1 MAQRLPPKKF
11 RQLNEALDWAHEAET
26 TDEMRERVRAISLG
40 NSILMRFVAWGV
52 GYEQGPYNLPEGKTP
67 YKDDGIPSNMA
78 DTTITQEFRRILT
91 LLPEG
96 SAKNL
101 GQWRREEIW
110 MQICQ
115 GVHSKE
121 YELLDLIKD
130 QDLLSVYPRLA
141 EVLPDFLVGWKA
153 PEVKK
158 KKVSKKSSTPSE

>member
-11 RQLNEALDWAHEAET
+11 KQLDEALDWANAAED
-26 TDEMRERVRAISLG
+26 TDELRERVRAISLG

-52 GYEQGPYNLPEGKTP
+52 GYEQGPASLPEGKTP
-67 YKDDGIPSNMA
+67 YKDDGVPANMA

-101 GQWRREEIW
+101 PQWRREEIW

-115 GVHSKE
+115 GVHAKE
-121 YELLDLIKD
+121 YELLDIVKD
-130 QDLLSVYPRLA
+130 QALLDKYPKFA
-141 EVLPDFLVGWKA
+141 AVLPDFLVGWKA

-158 KKVSKKSSTPSE
+158 KKSRKKSSETSL

>member
-1 MAQRLPPKKF
+1 MAQRLQPRRFK
-11 RQLNEALDWAHEAET
+11 QIDEALDWACEASE
-26 TDEMRERVRAISLG
+26 TDELIERVRAISLG

-67 YKDDGIPSNMA
+67 YKDDGVPSNMA

-101 GQWRREEIW
+101 PQWRREEIW
-110 MQICQ
+110 LQTCN
-115 GVHSKE
+115 GVHAKE
-121 YELLDLIKD
+121 CELLDLVKD
-130 QDLLSVYPRLA
+130 QKLLDKYPKLA
-141 EVLPDFLVGWKA
+141 EVLSVFLVGWKA

-158 KKVSKKSSTPSE
+158 KKVSKKSETLSE

>member
-1 MAQRLPPKKF
+1 MEQRLQPKKF
-11 RQLNEALDWAHEAET
+11 KQINEALDWACEAES
-26 TDEMRERVRAISLG
+26 TDELRERVRAISLG

-67 YKDDGIPSNMA
+67 YKDEGLPANLA

-96 SAKNL
+96 TAKNVA
-101 GQWRREEIW
+101 QWRREEIW

-115 GVHSKE
+115 GVQSKE
-121 YELLDLIKD
+121 YELLDAVKD
-130 QDLLSVYPRLA
+130 QKLLDAYPRLV
-141 EVLPDFLVGWKA
+141 EVLEDFLVGWKA

-158 KKVSKKSSTPSE
+158 KKSPKKSSTTL